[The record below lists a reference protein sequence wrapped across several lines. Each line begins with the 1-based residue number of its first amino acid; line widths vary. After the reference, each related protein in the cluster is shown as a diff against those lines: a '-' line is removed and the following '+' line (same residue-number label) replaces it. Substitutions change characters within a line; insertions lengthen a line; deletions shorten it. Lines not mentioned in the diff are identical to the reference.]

1 MIVNQRSRTYS
12 WDRRMF
18 SLDIPEDPATGSGSG
33 PLGAFAVKYGLLPR
47 APSVAIVSEQGT
59 KMGRQSFI
67 HIELAYGGSEDI
79 PERIEIGGSVRPV
92 ITGTLF
98 HS

>member
-1 MIVNQRSRTYS
+1 
-12 WDRRMF
+12 
-18 SLDIPEDPATGSGSG
+18 
-33 PLGAFAVKYGLLPR
+33 
-47 APSVAIVSEQGT
+47 
-59 KMGRQSFI
+59 MGRLSFI
-67 HIELAYGGSEDI
+67 HIELAYAGSEDI